1 METASEAASV
11 APFTVLPLEAPLPA
25 WLGNPGV
32 RTVRV
37 GNPLRSR
44 LTLQR
49 ILIQVTGPDAAIS
62 FDDDPGRLVDAFIAG
77 TPAGESVALVI
88 GQADTLDPAAVH
100 ALKRMAPF
108 FVRDGKATLRVVMVG
123 TASGAMLDGPG
134 ADVAADDG
142 SPAPAPSRVKDIIPP
157 VPPVFVG
164 PVQRAAP
171 AAGRADVRAETLVSP
186 RRRRMMV
193 LGAVLLALGVAGGA
207 AVAGLRA
214 LFYRDAPQH
223 SAASL
228 APTAADPPAPA
239 ASAVSSPPVS
249 PAALPSFVAP
259 APASPSVAVTPV
271 PAAPAAEALLPLAV
285 ASLPQSPA
293 LLPVPPVAAAA
304 PDPYPALRREFDQF
318 LARSGQNAAALLP
331 AASGTLMLPSGK
343 FGCNWT
349 PPTGINLTGQGNG
362 NPSSVGSTILCG
374 VNSLSGNQIA
384 PIQRTNA
391 NVTLTNLT
399 LDGGGA
405 TDTSY
410 TPLQSYSCLFACYD
424 NSVDTNTFDVFFLGG
439 TTTCWFQDLG
449 CGRPNSSLVRCTN
462 NYGGTTSLAAHGKTQ
477 RTITGNGTSIGIT
490 TNGTVTITTD
500 AGHPFILPT
509 LAGATLGGDVGRAIV
524 AVGLPMGTYIT
535 AVATTTSATVSQ
547 PATASASFITA
558 TIFQGEAAFLAG
570 TDNQIVELR
579 STNGTTRLAG
589 GGNQLTIGHFTF
601 TGTSGTMPPNI
612 TFETASWS
620 ISTLYSDSSPP
631 NASNIVHTVGA
642 KQSSINNLMVYQNSL
657 NANVLITENDTVN
670 SLTISGGNLIDHPG
684 TGLSFTTFLNL
695 AGGSNSSFTCDG
707 PLWASNNSLNKT
719 GSIPNLVTGGT
730 PGRMVFNYSVTGS
743 GPGTLFSIGPVQA
756 GTGLVAGAKLYSGVG
771 APNIPASG
779 SGDFYFR
786 TDTPLTANQ
795 RLYIATAA
803 NTWTGI
809 V

>member
-331 AASGTLMLPSGK
+331 ADRHA
-343 FGCNWT
+343 
-349 PPTGINLTGQGNG
+349 
-362 NPSSVGSTILCG
+362 
-374 VNSLSGNQIA
+374 
-384 PIQRTNA
+384 
-391 NVTLTNLT
+391 
-399 LDGGGA
+399 
-405 TDTSY
+405 
-410 TPLQSYSCLFACYD
+410 LFD
-424 NSVDTNTFDVFFLGG
+424 EFLG
-439 TTTCWFQDLG
+439 WEA
-449 CGRPNSSLVRCTN
+449 RNAPPSPVRNPNPTAAPNPAAASRVVLQVPD
-462 NYGGTTSLAAHGKTQ
+462 GVPEADELAARLQ
-477 RTITGNGTSIGIT
+477 R
-490 TNGTVTITTD
+490 
-500 AGHPFILPT
+500 
-509 LAGATLGGDVGRAIV
+509 
-524 AVGLPMGTYIT
+524 
-535 AVATTTSATVSQ
+535 
-547 PATASASFITA
+547 
-558 TIFQGEAAFLAG
+558 
-570 TDNQIVELR
+570 
-579 STNGTTRLAG
+579 RLAG
-589 GGNQLTIGHFTF
+589 R
-601 TGTSGTMPPNI
+601 
-612 TFETASWS
+612 
-620 ISTLYSDSSPP
+620 
-631 NASNIVHTVGA
+631 
-642 KQSSINNLMVYQNSL
+642 
-657 NANVLITENDTVN
+657 
-670 SLTISGGNLIDHPG
+670 PG
-684 TGLSFTTFLNL
+684 TVEVRHV
-695 AGGSNSSFTCDG
+695 A
-707 PLWASNNSLNKT
+707 AS
-719 GSIPNLVTGGT
+719 
-730 PGRMVFNYSVTGS
+730 PGRPDIRYFSPEDSGAARALATEMGGPWTVTDMTGFQPRPS
-743 GPGTLFSIGPVQA
+743 RGTLEVWFPH
-756 GTGLVAGAKLYSGVG
+756 
-771 APNIPASG
+771 P
-779 SGDFYFR
+779 
-786 TDTPLTANQ
+786 
-795 RLYIATAA
+795 
-803 NTWTGI
+803 
-809 V
+809 